1 MCGYVGFIDHDQIRD
16 PLFAVRNMSQAIN
29 ARGPD
34 DFGSWSCD
42 QNKLFLGFKR
52 LAILDLSSLGH
63 QPMVSKSKRF
73 IICFNG
79 EIYNHNEIRKE
90 LYKNNLKQDW
100 ISDSDTETL
109 LAAIEIYGLKEAL
122 QKCVGMFSIAL
133 YDSSNKQ
140 IYLVRDRFGEKPLY
154 YGKSSKSFIFGSD
167 LSALSKHP
175 KFAKEISLDALK
187 LYTNYSYV
195 PAPLTIYKGFYKVQ
209 PGEILKIDQATLS
222 ISKDKFWDLKKEYID
237 AKNNKFD
244 SYDEGLAFVK
254 ASLMS
259 AIGRQMISD
268 VPLGAFLSGG
278 IDSSLIVSMM
288 QSQSQRP
295 VKTFTIGF
303 DDKAYDESPHAEK
316 IARHL
321 GTDHTKVILQ
331 ARDAMDVIPKLSSI
345 YSEPFSDSS
354 QIPTYLVSKIAKE
367 SVTVALSG
375 DGGDEIF
382 AGYNRYFWGDR
393 IWNYIS
399 WLPFKGRK
407 ILGRIL
413 LNTPSSFLIQLER
426 LLNLKMREEGIHF
439 LSDKV
444 RKLGTRLENVSNDID
459 LYNSLCTEWHDNSHL
474 FSNDASKTMHAQINI
489 NFYESLSQVENMMLN
504 DIDTYLKE
512 DILTKVD
519 RAAMA
524 NSLETRA
531 PFLDHTVTKAA
542 WRFPETML
550 YKNTKGKL
558 PLRSMLKEFIPENLY
573 ERPKSGFGIPVGSWI
588 KTDLNDWAEDLL
600 SSQSIEDVGF
610 FDTLEIRKIWVDH
623 KNGISQNTVKLWNI
637 LMFISW
643 YRDIKN

>member
-1 MCGYVGFIDHDQIRD
+1 
-16 PLFAVRNMSQAIN
+16 
-29 ARGPD
+29 
-34 DFGSWSCD
+34 
-42 QNKLFLGFKR
+42 
-52 LAILDLSSLGH
+52 
-63 QPMVSKSKRF
+63 MVSKSKRF

-90 LYKNNLKQDW
+90 LYKNNLKHDW

-354 QIPTYLVSKIAKE
+354 QIPIWYL
-367 SVTVALSG
+367 
-375 DGGDEIF
+375 
-382 AGYNRYFWGDR
+382 R
-393 IWNYIS
+393 
-399 WLPFKGRK
+399 LPK
-407 ILGRIL
+407 
-413 LNTPSSFLIQLER
+413 
-426 LLNLKMREEGIHF
+426 
-439 LSDKV
+439 KV
-444 RKLGTRLENVSNDID
+444 
-459 LYNSLCTEWHDNSHL
+459 
-474 FSNDASKTMHAQINI
+474 
-489 NFYESLSQVENMMLN
+489 
-504 DIDTYLKE
+504 
-512 DILTKVD
+512 
-519 RAAMA
+519 
-524 NSLETRA
+524 
-531 PFLDHTVTKAA
+531 
-542 WRFPETML
+542 
-550 YKNTKGKL
+550 
-558 PLRSMLKEFIPENLY
+558 
-573 ERPKSGFGIPVGSWI
+573 
-588 KTDLNDWAEDLL
+588 
-600 SSQSIEDVGF
+600 
-610 FDTLEIRKIWVDH
+610 
-623 KNGISQNTVKLWNI
+623 
-637 LMFISW
+637 
-643 YRDIKN
+643 